1 MEKLTPQQWTE
12 RTIRD
17 IKRRQERREKGI
29 KDAEQYGYD
38 ARLKSSKRMSKIR
51 CKSYRGK

>member
-1 MEKLTPQQWTE
+1 MEKLTPAEWRD
-12 RTIRD
+12 RTIKD
-17 IKRRQERREKGI
+17 IKRKQELREKGK

-38 ARLKSSKRMSKIR
+38 ARLKSFKKSSKIR